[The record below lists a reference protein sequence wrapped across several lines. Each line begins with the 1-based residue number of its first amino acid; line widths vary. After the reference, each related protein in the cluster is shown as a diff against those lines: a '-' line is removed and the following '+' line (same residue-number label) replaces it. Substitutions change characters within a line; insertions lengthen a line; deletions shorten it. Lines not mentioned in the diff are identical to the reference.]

1 MRNTRSS
8 FLTSGVELPYTKTN
22 KINGYFKILFKNFYA
37 HVDMLK
43 KMDNRSRF
51 FLTQVNKNGKGN
63 KNRKLN
69 GSDNIYD
76 FMTNYVFIHT

>member
-1 MRNTRSS
+1 MLRI
-8 FLTSGVELPYTKTN
+8 FQ
-22 KINGYFKILFKNFYA
+22 FKNGQS
-37 HVDMLK
+37 
-43 KMDNRSRF
+43 DNSIKFTENENVKR
-51 FLTQVNKNGKGN
+51 NN